1 MNKDFLNKALEIEQ
15 LEDRFE
21 MTVAALDGK
30 RCTAD
35 GNDIEAA
42 PATISTDEQP

>member
-35 GNDIEAA
+35 DNQLEAA
-42 PATISTDEQP
+42 PATVGETEQP